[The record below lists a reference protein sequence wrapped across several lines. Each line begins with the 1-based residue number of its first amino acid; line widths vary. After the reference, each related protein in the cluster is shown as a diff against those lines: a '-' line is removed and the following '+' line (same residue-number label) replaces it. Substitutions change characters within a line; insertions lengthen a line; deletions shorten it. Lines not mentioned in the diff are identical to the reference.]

1 MEKEQEL
8 PNGWVGT
15 TLGECFVWNSGGT
28 PNTQEPKFYNGSIP
42 WLNSGELVD
51 GVVLNARNK
60 ISEEGLSCS
69 SAKWVEIG
77 SVLIAMYGA
86 NIGKTGLAGI
96 RLTTNQAIAYAN
108 PKPVPP
114 KYLFYFLQSVQKEFS
129 KLGQGAAQPNI
140 SQTIIKAHLF
150 PLPPIPEQHRI
161 VAKIE
166 ELFSELDKGV
176 ESLKTAQEQLKIY
189 RQAVL
194 QRAFAGKLT
203 EEWRRAKKDL
213 PTRDALW
220 KQIQEALSFK
230 LKEREIR
237 PKKIESLSEEELGEL
252 SELPSEWVWVKLGN
266 VAWSLKDGP
275 HYSPHYVE
283 SGIPFISGGNVRP
296 EGVDFLNAKFISPE
310 LHKELSKRCLP
321 EAGDILYTKGGT
333 TGIARVNTY
342 GSNFN
347 VWVHVAVIKL
357 IDGLLPF
364 YVQHCLNSPH
374 CYKQSQKF
382 THGVGNQDLG
392 LTRMIKI
399 TLPICSQSEQH
410 QVVAEIESRLSVCDK
425 LEESI
430 AQSLLQA
437 EALRQSILKKA
448 FEGKLVPQDPQDE
461 PAEKLLARIR
471 AERAQTQPTR
481 KIAKGRKKQ

>member
-1 MEKEQEL
+1 MEKEQDKEL
-8 PNGWVGT
+8 PAGWAECLLIDFCCLNMGQSPDSTTYNKIGDGLPFYQGKTDFGDLYPTPTQYCNKPNKIGEPGDVILSVRAPVGPTNMLNHSACIGRGLAAITPSGNISSKFVLFLFRSVQHDMSNAGTGT
-15 TLGECFVWNSGGT
+15 TFKAVTKDFLNRL
-28 PNTQEPKFYNGSIP
+28 KFNIP
-42 WLNSGELVD
+42 
-51 GVVLNARNK
+51 
-60 ISEEGLSCS
+60 
-69 SAKWVEIG
+69 
-77 SVLIAMYGA
+77 
-86 NIGKTGLAGI
+86 
-96 RLTTNQAIAYAN
+96 
-108 PKPVPP
+108 
-114 KYLFYFLQSVQKEFS
+114 
-129 KLGQGAAQPNI
+129 
-140 SQTIIKAHLF
+140 
-150 PLPPIPEQHRI
+150 PLPEQHRI

-176 ESLKTAQEQLKIY
+176 ESLKAAQEQLKIY

-194 QRAFAGKLT
+194 QRAFEGKLT